1 MKTLAQVTE
10 LLSKPYNGPTQE
22 KNGFTYI
29 PWNESVKAANRVF
42 GIDGY
47 SMDTLRVW
55 REGAGYAALV
65 RVTVQTSDSQPF
77 HRDGIGYNDVT
88 TRRDGAEMIDTAIK
102 GAASDA
108 ANRAF
113 KLFGEAFGLNLYDK
127 AGGHSGAAPA
137 PKADTASRP
146 QATRPAVREDD
157 GEEPTAKQI
166 EWLIKK
172 DIATDEDDALA
183 RFTKETAKAALDA
196 AFNGGGAKKP
206 APARAATPRAAKAAP
221 KDVDGVDDL
230 DEFFA

>member
-127 AGGHSGAAPA
+127 AGGHGSSGSAART
-137 PKADTASRP
+137 DTATARP
-146 QATRPAVREDD
+146 QAARPAREDD

-172 DIATDEDDALA
+172 NLATDEDDAIA
-183 RFTKETAKAALDA
+183 KFTKESAKAALDV
-196 AFNGGGAKKP
+196 AFKGGNAKP
-206 APARAATPRAAKAAP
+206 AAPAKPAARAAKSTTEA
-221 KDVDGVDDL
+221 DNDI
-230 DEFFA
+230 DEFFS